1 MAHIF
6 LLEDDQILNKGIE
19 IALKK
24 NAYEVTKAFSYI
36 EALSKY
42 DAAVY
47 DLFLLDINLPDG
59 SGMNFCRKIRET
71 LDTPILFLTV
81 NDTEQ
86 DMLSGFNAG
95 CDDYITKPF
104 SIEVLCRKIQA
115 ILKRTH
121 TGTEKFRYKKLEW
134 DREKYSVKMDQE
146 EIHLSA
152 TEYKILCYLME
163 HRGKVVTKE
172 ALLENVWDIDGNFI
186 EENAVR
192 VHILRLRQKLH
203 DDKQE
208 YISTVFGIGYIFGD

>member
-6 LLEDDQILNKGIE
+6 LLEDDSILNKGIE

-24 NAYEVTKAFSYI
+24 NAYEVTTAFSYI

-42 DAAVY
+42 KASGY

-59 SGMNFCRKIRET
+59 NGMNFCRKIREMS
-71 LDTPILFLTV
+71 DTPILFLTV

-104 SIEVLCRKIQA
+104 SIEVLCRKIRA
-115 ILKRTH
+115 VLKRTQ
-121 TGTEKFRYKKLEW
+121 TGTQRFRYRDLEW
-134 DREKYSVKMDQE
+134 DREKYRVMMKQE

-152 TEYKILCYLME
+152 TEYKLLCYLME
-163 HRGKVVTKE
+163 HRGMVVTKE
-172 ALLENVWDIDGNFI
+172 ALLENVWDVDGSFID
-186 EENAVR
+186 ENSIR